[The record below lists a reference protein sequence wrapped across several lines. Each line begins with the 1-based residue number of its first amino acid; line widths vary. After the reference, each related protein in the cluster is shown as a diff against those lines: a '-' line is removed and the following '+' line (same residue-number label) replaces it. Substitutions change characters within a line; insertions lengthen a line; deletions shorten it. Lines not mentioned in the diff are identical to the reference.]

1 MSHLPAL
8 VTDLALIL
16 ISAGVITLLFKWL
29 KQPLVLGYIVVG
41 ILAGPYFNLFPT
53 VVDQANIA
61 IWAEIGVIFLLF
73 ALGLEFSFKKLVRVG
88 GSAFITA
95 LTEVVSML
103 AVGFLAG
110 RVLQWTVMDS
120 IFLGGMLSMSSTT
133 IIIKAFDDL
142 GLKNQKF
149 TGIVFGTLVVE
160 DLVAIL
166 MMVMLSTVAVSKQFE
181 GEAMFVSLLKLAFF
195 LVLWFL
201 IGIYLLP
208 TFFKKARRLMNEE
221 TLLVISLG
229 LCLGMVVL
237 ATYTGFSAALGAFI
251 MGSILAG
258 TFEGER
264 IEHLIKGLKDF
275 FGAVFF
281 VSVGMMVNPEVL
293 YAYAGPV
300 LLISLVTIVAKAFFS
315 TVGVLMAG
323 EPLKIAIQSGFS
335 LAQIGEFAFII
346 ASLGFSLGVMS
357 EFVYP
362 IIVAVSVITTFTTP
376 YFIRLSLPFYR
387 WLKKKLPSRLAGAL
401 DRYASGG
408 RTVNHDSDWKKLWRE
423 NMVKL
428 MICSVILTAVV
439 WGSTRFLLP
448 FLRGQMSSWWVA
460 DGVTTVVSLAIMSP
474 FLRVLLI
481 TKSNASPLFRR
492 LWNDERFNKG
502 GLVFL
507 MLLRASVAVFFV
519 GFLLFDMLDF
529 GLWIV
534 GGMTVAIVGL
544 IYLIRYLLTPY
555 FRMEAHFLRNLNQKE
570 EVMKQEK
577 PLAATF
583 ATHLPDREVHLAGI
597 TVSSDSPLAGRGIGE
612 ADLKKRFGVQVV
624 KINRGS
630 RTLNLPGSGERM
642 YPGDRLAVL
651 GSDDQL
657 ARFSEEAEFEAPDSG
672 LNEPEMLLRSFII
685 EPESLLAGRSIGNSG
700 IRKCTRCLVV
710 GIDRDDRSLMNP
722 GADTLLQ
729 PGDLVWVVG
738 EEPDIRLLIG
748 YVPAEEEGLAEANG
762 LGEKRNQGAVNGK
775 ESEGTAGK
783 SGSR

>member
-8 VTDLALIL
+8 ITDLALIL
-16 ISAGVITLLFKWL
+16 ISAGIITLLFKWL

-53 VVDQANIA
+53 VVDQENIA

-73 ALGLEFSFKKLVRVG
+73 ALGLEFSFKKLMRVG

-103 AVGFLAG
+103 AVGFLLG
-110 RVLQWTVMDS
+110 RALHWTVMDS

-133 IIIKAFDDL
+133 IIIKAFNDL
-142 GLKNQKF
+142 GLRNRKF

-181 GEAMFVSLLKLAFF
+181 GEAMLISLLKLAFF

-237 ATYTGFSAALGAFI
+237 ATHTGFSAALGAFI
-251 MGSILAG
+251 MGSILAE
-258 TFEGER
+258 TFEGQR

-281 VSVGMMVNPEVL
+281 VSVGMMVNPAVL
-293 YAYAGPV
+293 YEYAVPV
-300 LLISLVTIVAKAFFS
+300 LLISLATIVGKALFS
-315 TVGVLMAG
+315 TLGVLLAG
-323 EPLKIAIQSGFS
+323 EPLKVSIQSGFS

-357 EFVYP
+357 GFIYP

-387 WLKKKLPSRLAGAL
+387 WLKRKLPARILEAL
-401 DRYASGG
+401 NRYASGG
-408 RTVNHDSDWKKLWRE
+408 QTVNHDSDWKRLLRE
-423 NMVKL
+423 NIVIL
-428 MICSVILTAVV
+428 LICSVILTAVV
-439 WGSTRFLLP
+439 WVATRFLSP
-448 FLRGQMSSWWVA
+448 FLGEHMPRWAA
-460 DGVTTVVSLAIMSP
+460 DSIAAVVSLAVMSP

-481 TKSNASPLFRR
+481 TKNNVSPLFRR
-492 LWNDERFNKG
+492 LWNDDQYKKG
-502 GLVFL
+502 GLVSLILF
-507 MLLRASVAVFFV
+507 RALVAVFFV
-519 GFLLFDMLDF
+519 GFLLYDILDF
-529 GLWIV
+529 GLWVV
-534 GGMTVAIVGL
+534 GGMAVVIIGL
-544 IYLIRYLLTPY
+544 IYLFRLLLIPY
-555 FRMEAHFLRNLNQKE
+555 FRMEAHFLHNLNQKE
-570 EVMKQEK
+570 EEEKQQQ
-577 PLAATF
+577 PLTTTF
-583 ATHLPDREVHLAGI
+583 DAHLSDRDVHLSGI
-597 TVSSDSPLAGRGIGE
+597 SVSSDSPLAGKTIRE
-612 ADLKKRFGVQVV
+612 ADLKKRFGIRIV
-624 KINRGS
+624 KIIRGS
-630 RTLNLPGSGERM
+630 YVLNLPALDERIF
-642 YPGDRLAVL
+642 PADRLVVL

-657 ARFSEEAEFEAPDSG
+657 ARFAKEAEYKAPDSEV
-672 LNEPEMLLRSFII
+672 NRPEMLLRSFTIG
-685 EPESLLAGRSIGNSG
+685 PDSLLAGRCIGNSG
-700 IRKCTRCLVV
+700 IRECTHCLVV
-710 GIDRDDRSLMNP
+710 GIDRNDRSLMNP
-722 GADTLLQ
+722 DADTKLE

-738 EEPDIRLLIG
+738 EEPHIYSLLG
-748 YVPAEEEGLAEANG
+748 YVPAAGN
-762 LGEKRNQGAVNGK
+762 
-775 ESEGTAGK
+775 ESPTGV
-783 SGSR
+783 